1 MQPRTHAPH
10 TRHPRMHPRA
20 ACQRI
25 PTTARA
31 SAPEGSSVS
40 SVSSVSHLRN
50 HDINDVP
57 TFHLK

>member
-20 ACQRI
+20 ARQRI

-31 SAPEGSSVS
+31 SAPEASSVS
-40 SVSSVSHLRN
+40 SVSSVSHLRH
-50 HDINDVP
+50 HDINNVT